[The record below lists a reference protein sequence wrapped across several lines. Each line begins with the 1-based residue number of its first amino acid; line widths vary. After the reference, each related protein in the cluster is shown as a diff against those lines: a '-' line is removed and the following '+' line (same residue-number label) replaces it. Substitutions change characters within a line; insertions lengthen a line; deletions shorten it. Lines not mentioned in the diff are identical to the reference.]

1 MPKKGPEGQ
10 QIQVADREGYSL
22 HYQKAWATK
31 HRTTLEGGAPPPL
44 AAVCFP
50 SIAPRAAI
58 YQNTK
63 YRLVYDSS
71 IPRYPKEVKAG
82 SPAGPVFIAEAAM

>member
-1 MPKKGPEGQ
+1 MSIGEGTLFTT
-10 QIQVADREGYSL
+10 RRLGLLS
-22 HYQKAWATK
+22 
-31 HRTTLEGGAPPPL
+31 RTTLEGGAPL

-50 SIAPRAAI
+50 SIVPRAAI